1 MIRAIIIFLIAS
13 AFYFNSYSQSISG
26 VVNSYTEVTEVSSNT
41 VNVMSTFGFLE
52 GDKVLLIQMKGATIT
67 TGNNSGFGT
76 ITSLNSAG
84 IFEFGIIESINGL
97 VITLEADLCESYDV
111 SGRVQLVKVPVYTD
125 VTISGVLTAQPWN
138 GDRGGVLAIEATG
151 SISFNSNIDIS
162 GIGFRGGEVY
172 SGFFGCGDSNW
183 ANANSGKKGE
193 GIADA
198 PVDEE
203 GNRAP
208 LANGGGGSN
217 TGNPGAGGGANGGAG
232 GRGGN
237 EFYGWCGL
245 NVSYGLGG
253 YDLDYASYRAFLG
266 GGGGGGYRDN
276 NLNATDGANGG
287 GIVFLIS
294 PVIYGNNSYVNAS
307 GGNVID
313 PSDSEGAGGG
323 GAGGCIYV
331 ISDSINSPL
340 SLMVNGGTGGDILS
354 TIWQS
359 ACHGPGGGGG
369 GGVIVYGNSVIPPN
383 ITQTIAGG
391 LSGTVLHTGPA
402 CAGTPHGAE
411 SGFQGQVLYDF
422 SLPEIPDLGED
433 TTICPGDTIELSL
446 NSSFV
451 SYLWNTGA
459 TDPILPVSS
468 EGIYWVDVESS
479 CGIVRDSIVVSQ
491 NNLDLGIDQEI
502 CPGTQTTLT
511 VPVEFTVQTWNTGE
525 VSQSII
531 VDTSGI
537 YSVTA
542 TDDNVCVLIDSIM
555 INVLPEISS
564 SLTDSIC
571 LGNGYDFNG
580 EMLYNTGLYIDT
592 MVSAVGGC
600 DSIINLNL
608 TALELPDFSVNDT
621 SVCLGSEIQLIPL
634 GSYSYEWVPDIGNT
648 DSDGTLTVLGTQ
660 TTWFTV
666 VATDQY
672 DCSSDD
678 SVLLTVISI
687 PDVPFLSEGA
697 SYCMNETPLNLEA
710 SGSSGSYIWYSD
722 ESLSQVL
729 ALSSSY
735 TPDNILG
742 STTYYVTAT
751 ENGCESPAELV
762 NIIFEEC
769 EITIPSAFTPDNNQ
783 INDNWEL
790 KNIDLI
796 YPNNVVRVYNRWGN
810 QVYKSIQG
818 EYNSK
823 PWDGYYNGDLLPVSS
838 YHFIIEFNDG
848 LTENAVGSVSIIK

>member
-1 MIRAIIIFLIAS
+1 MRAIVVFLFVSVFCFDA
-13 AFYFNSYSQSISG
+13 YNQSISG
-26 VVNSYTEVTEVSSNT
+26 VVNSYAEVTDVSTNSVTLMN
-41 VNVMSTFGFLE
+41 TFGFAV

-97 VITLEADLCESYDV
+97 VITLEVDLCESYDV
-111 SGRVQLVKVPVYTD
+111 LGHIQIVKVPVYTD

-138 GDRGGVLAIEATG
+138 GSRGGILAIEATG
-151 SISFNSNIDIS
+151 SISFNSHIDLS
-162 GIGFRGGEVY
+162 GLGFRGGEVY
-172 SGFFGCGDSNW
+172 TGFFGCGDPNW
-183 ANANSGKKGE
+183 ANVNSGKKGE

-198 PVDEE
+198 PIGEE

-217 TGNPGAGGGANGGAG
+217 TGNPGAGGGANGGDG

-253 YDLDYASYRAFLG
+253 YDLDYTSYRAFLG

-276 NLNATDGANGG
+276 NLNATNGANGG

-294 PVIYGNNSYVNAS
+294 PVIHGNSSHVDAS

-323 GAGGCIYV
+323 GAGGCIYL
-331 ISDSINSPL
+331 ISDSISSPL
-340 SLMVNGGTGGDILS
+340 TLMVNGGAGGDILS
-354 TIWQS
+354 TIWQT

-369 GGVIVYGNSVIPPN
+369 GGVVVFGSSTIPPN
-383 ITQTIAGG
+383 ITQTVAGG
-391 LSGTVLHTGPA
+391 PSGTVLHNGPPCTGTSH
-402 CAGTPHGAE
+402 GSTPGY
-411 SGFQGQVLYDF
+411 SGQILHDF
-422 SLPEIPDLGED
+422 SLPVLPDLGED
-433 TTICPGDTIELSL
+433 TTLCPGDTIDLFL
-446 NSSFV
+446 NSTYI
-451 SYLWNTGA
+451 SYLWNDGS
-459 TDPILPVSS
+459 TDSS
-468 EGIYWVDVESS
+468 LSVDSAGIYWVDVELN
-479 CGIVRDSIVVSQ
+479 CGIIRDSIVVSQ
-491 NNLDLGIDQEI
+491 NNMDLGIDQEI
-502 CPGTQTTLT
+502 CPGTQTTLA

-525 VSQSII
+525 VTQTII
-531 VDTSGI
+531 VDTTGI
-537 YSVTA
+537 YFVTS
-542 TDDNVCVLIDSIM
+542 TDDNGCVLIDSIY
-555 INVLPEISS
+555 ISVLPVISS
-564 SLTDSIC
+564 SITDSIC
-571 LGNGYDFNG
+571 SGIGYDFNG
-580 EMLYNTGLYIDT
+580 ELLYNTGLYIDT
-592 MVSAVGGC
+592 MVSVVGAC

-608 TALELPDFSVNDT
+608 TALDLPDFSVSDT
-621 SVCLGSEIQLIPL
+621 SVCFGSEIQIIPQ
-634 GSYSYEWVPDIGNT
+634 GTYFYEWLPAIGNT
-648 DSDGTLTVLGTQ
+648 NSDGSLTVLGAQ
-660 TTWFTV
+660 TTLFTV
-666 VATDQY
+666 EATDQN
-672 DCSSDD
+672 DCSAED
-678 SVLLTVISI
+678 SVLLTVISL
-687 PDVPFLSEGA
+687 PDVPFLTEDA
-697 SYCMNETPLNLEA
+697 SYCMNEPPLNIEA

-729 ALSSSY
+729 ALSNSY

-742 STTYYVTAT
+742 SSTYYVTAI

-769 EITIPSAFTPDNNQ
+769 EILIPSAFTPDNNQ

-790 KNIDLI
+790 KNIDLV
-796 YPNNVVRVYNRWGN
+796 YPDNVVRVYNRWGN

-848 LTENAVGSVSIIK
+848 STENAVGSVSIIK